1 MDLKGKF
8 YSVYAN
14 IPAAKRSEITVII
27 DGEPFT
33 WNSAKIEVD
42 NDSSLGKKILEKLE
56 ELEILK

>member
-1 MDLKGKF
+1 MDFKGKF

-14 IPAAKRSEITVII
+14 IPVAKRSEITVII

-42 NDSSLGKKILEKLE
+42 NDTNLGKKILEKLK
-56 ELEILK
+56 ELNFL